1 MKDYKAAPL
10 SSEQVVHLT
19 NPLVGFITTKE
30 NIRMKILEIKILE
43 EFTEG
48 DDEIFENDYAKLMN
62 LLIINVI
69 RTTGR
74 SQTISN
80 AVQSKILTALDYL
93 KNRSNYAGL
102 NENVSEDD
110 EVKMKKAI
118 PEKSQTQTIGDS
130 VKSNTLKTLHHTN
143 RLANYSG
150 LKRKPIEPK
159 NVSDNDEVKTRK
171 ITRGREKSQ
180 SQTIR
185 SIVCNEKA
193 KNSKIEPEDDKMKM
207 QKVIR
212 EKGQSYTPV
221 LSSNFAIL
229 PKYSQ
234 QMTKNMLNETPM
246 EAKEDLSAEKEVE
259 MLEINF
265 RKISLH
271 TDMQLKNLKK

>member
-1 MKDYKAAPL
+1 VN
-10 SSEQVVHLT
+10 Q
-19 NPLVGFITTKE
+19 
-30 NIRMKILEIKILE
+30 
-43 EFTEG
+43 
-48 DDEIFENDYAKLMN
+48 
-62 LLIINVI
+62 
-69 RTTGR
+69 
-74 SQTISN
+74 
-80 AVQSKILTALDYL
+80 
-93 KNRSNYAGL
+93 
-102 NENVSEDD
+102 
-110 EVKMKKAI
+110 
-118 PEKSQTQTIGDS
+118 EKSRCETICDS